1 MDINTRL
8 YLLYQISVLLDG
20 ILLRQKPDPNTDLN
34 TIHLTIRDVNNDR
47 RMVRERW
54 ENILILQTYLPFVPT
69 LRLHSAGTAA
79 WYYAF
84 RLLQLVVLMRGSEWI
99 TQHGDTYAHFPQ
111 AVSSLLCAER
121 TRMHSGCGIQ
131 STRSSYPQVGKH
143 SPCFL
148 PQNALKP
155 KTL

>member
-1 MDINTRL
+1 VRPETRL
-8 YLLYQISVLLDG
+8 YLLYQMGRILDRNVTFSG
-20 ILLRQKPDPNTDLN
+20 DPN
-34 TIHLTIRDVNNDR
+34 TIRDVKDDQKEHR
-47 RMVRERW
+47 QW
-54 ENILILQTYLPFVPT
+54 ENILVLQTYLPFVPT

-148 PQNALKP
+148 PQNALKT